1 MALTSESPL
10 SKQQD
15 IYAFPASFAQQ
26 GLWYIDQI
34 HPHNTIY
41 NLFSTLHIRTAVN
54 TDALASSIQAIIQRH
69 EALRTVFVAHNGQP
83 LQMIL
88 PQLEVPFTVVDLEY
102 LPEAA
107 RQAEMLRLANAEVQQ
122 PFDLAHG
129 PLLRTTLFRL
139 GAREF
144 LLLLTIHHIIYDGWS
159 VHVFFRE
166 LAAYYQAFDKGS
178 PLALPALPVQYVDFA
193 VWQREWLSGERL
205 DEQLAYWKQQ
215 LAGAPALFELPTD
228 RPRPAIP
235 TSRGSLR
242 LFQFSRAFTE
252 TLRALSRQE
261 KVSLFT
267 TLVASFQTLLY
278 RYTGQEDLL
287 LGTDTADRSQA
298 GTEDLIGFFVNTLVL
313 RCDLSGNP
321 TFHELLGRVRQ
332 VILEAYAH
340 QDVPIE
346 VLARELRPDRS
357 PGQNPFFQVML
368 SLDLS
373 SPDLPP
379 HWELLPLELKT
390 GSAKF
395 DLSFEMQDRSDG
407 LLIFLEYNTDLFDE
421 TTIVRMMGHWQRL
434 LEGIVADPQQHIA
447 DLPLLTAGE
456 WQQQIIDWNATSADF
471 PQHCCFPQLFE
482 EQVARTPD
490 AIAVVFEQERFT
502 YRQLN
507 QHANYL
513 AHHLQDRGVGPETII
528 PLLAERGS
536 AFIIAM
542 LGIMKAGGTYLPL
555 DPRHPAARLRQ
566 VLEHSGSHFLL
577 ATKKFAPILSQITAP
592 NPDPDSTR
600 GDSASCLS
608 FPRPDQSGPYE
619 ILYLEDIFA
628 IADTNMAQSN
638 LPVRATPRNMAYV
651 IYTSGS
657 TGTPKGV
664 MIEHR
669 GMLNHL
675 YAKVSDLKLSAAD
688 RIAQTASQCFDISV
702 WQFLAALL
710 VGGRVHIFP
719 DEVAH
724 HPLHLL
730 EQVDQHEI
738 SILET
743 VPSLLRVML
752 ESIENGSNAYP
763 RLQHLRWLIP
773 TGEALPPEFC
783 KRWLNIYPG
792 IPLLNAYGPTECSD
806 DVTHFPI
813 HHPLANQ
820 QLHTPIG
827 RPIQNMQLYILDRQ
841 LHPVPIGVNGE
852 LYVGGIGVGRGYLN
866 DPQRT
871 AESFVPN
878 PFVRTNQIATPQ
890 DQSPGSVLYADQ
902 SPGEAVGADLSYTP
916 PIYRPSPNLTPESG
930 AKLYKTGD
938 LVRYLSDG
946 TIEFLGRIDH
956 QVKIRGY
963 RIELGEIES
972 ALRQHNSVQDVV
984 VIVREDTTGN
994 KSLVAYVVA
1003 SSDVTANELRT
1014 SLKQKLPDYMIPSAI
1029 VLLESLPLTPNGKV
1043 DRRALPVPQYE
1054 RFEPGERFVAATQ
1067 PIQQQLVQIWEELLA
1082 IRPIGI
1088 QDNFFEIG
1096 GHSLLLVRLLDRI
1109 EQVFGKK
1116 IPIAT
1121 LLAAPTIE
1129 QLAHILAA
1137 EPGRD
1142 SGLSLSRSGH
1152 EDRHQDPRED
1162 RDRPLSLQD
1171 LLSSM
1176 KAVWKRSRPGK
1187 A

>member
-1 MALTSESPL
+1 MTLTSGTPL
-10 SKQQD
+10 SKRQD
-15 IYAFPASFAQQ
+15 IYAFPASLAQQ
-26 GLWYIDQI
+26 GLWYIDQL
-34 HPHNTIY
+34 HSRSTIY
-41 NLFSTLHIRTAVN
+41 NLFSTLRIRTTVN
-54 TDALASSIQAIIQRH
+54 IDALARSIQAIIQRH
-69 EALRTVFVAHNGQP
+69 EALRTIFVTRNGQP
-83 LQMIL
+83 LQVIL
-88 PQLEVPFTVVDLEY
+88 PHLEVPLAVVDLEH
-102 LPEAA
+102 LPET
-107 RQAEMLRLANAEVQQ
+107 RRLAEMLRLANAEVQH

-129 PLLRTTLFRL
+129 PLLRTTLFQL
-139 GAREF
+139 GAKEF

-159 VHVFFRE
+159 AHVFFRE
-166 LAAYYQAFDKGS
+166 LAAYNQAFDKDS
-178 PLALPALPVQYVDFA
+178 PVALPALPVQYVDFA

-205 DEQLAYWKQQ
+205 DELLAYWKQQ
-215 LAGAPALFELPTD
+215 LAGAPALLELPTD

-242 LFQFSRAFTE
+242 LFQFSKVFAGA
-252 TLRALSRQE
+252 LKALSRQE
-261 KVSLFT
+261 KVSFFT

-287 LGTDTADRSQA
+287 LGTDTADRGQA

-313 RCDLSGNP
+313 RCNLSGNP
-321 TFHELLGRVRQ
+321 TFRELLGRVRQ

-340 QDVPIE
+340 QALPIE
-346 VLARELRPDRS
+346 VLARELQPDRS
-357 PGQNPFFQVML
+357 LGQNPFFQVML

-373 SPDLPP
+373 SPDLPSD
-379 HWELLPLELKT
+379 WELLPLDLKT

-395 DLSFEMQDRSDG
+395 DLSFEMQDRPEG

-421 TTIVRMMGHWQRL
+421 ATIVRMMGHWQRL
-434 LEGIVADPQQHIA
+434 LEGIVTDPQQHIA
-447 DLPLLTAGE
+447 DLPLLTAAE
-456 WQQQIIDWNATSADF
+456 WQRQIIDWNATTADF
-471 PQHCCFPQLFE
+471 PQHRCFPQLFE
-482 EQVARTPD
+482 EQVARTPG
-490 AIAVVFEQERFT
+490 AIAVVCEQERLT
-502 YRQLN
+502 YWQLN
-507 QHANYL
+507 RRANHL
-513 AHHLQDRGVGPETII
+513 ARHLRDRGVGPGAIV

-542 LGIMKAGGTYLPL
+542 LGIMKAGGAYLPL

-566 VLEHSGSHFLL
+566 MLEHSGSHFLL
-577 ATKKFAPILSQITAP
+577 TTKKLAPIVSEIVGP
-592 NPDPDSTR
+592 NPSPCR
-600 GDSASCLS
+600 RDSASCLS
-608 FPRPDQSGPYE
+608 SPWHDRSGPYE
-619 ILYLEDIFA
+619 IFYLEDIFA
-628 IADTNMAQSN
+628 IADTRLAHDN
-638 LPVRATPRNMAYV
+638 LPACAAPRNLAYV

-657 TGTPKGV
+657 TGTPKGA

-675 YAKVSDLKLSAAD
+675 YAKVSALELSASD
-688 RIAQTASQCFDISV
+688 RVAQTASQCFDISV

-724 HPLHLL
+724 HPVQLL

-752 ESIENGSNAYP
+752 ESIENGSNIYP
-763 RLQHLRWLIP
+763 RLEHLRWLIP

-783 KRWLNIYPG
+783 KRWLNIYPA

-813 HHPLANQ
+813 HHPLTSQ

-827 RPIQNMQLYILDRQ
+827 RPIQNTQLYVLDRH
-841 LHPVPIGVNGE
+841 LHPVPVGVNGE
-852 LYVGGIGVGRGYLN
+852 LYIGGVGVGRGYLN

-871 AESFVPN
+871 AASFVPN
-878 PFVRTNQIATPQ
+878 PFVRAGLITSSAGQATDLAPC
-890 DQSPGSVLYADQ
+890 
-902 SPGEAVGADLSYTP
+902 GE
-916 PIYRPSPNLTPESG
+916 R
-930 AKLYKTGD
+930 LYKTGD

-946 TIEFLGRIDH
+946 TIQFLGRIDH

-972 ALRQHNSVQDVV
+972 VLRQHNSVQDVV
-984 VIVREDTTGN
+984 VIVREDTSGN

-1014 SLKQKLPDYMIPSAI
+1014 SLKQNLPDYMIPAAI
-1029 VLLESLPLTPNGKV
+1029 VLLGSLPLTANGKV
-1043 DRRALPVPQYE
+1043 NRHALPAPENE
-1054 RFEPGERFVAATQ
+1054 RFERDGRFVAATQ
-1067 PIQQQLVQIWEELLA
+1067 PIQQQLVQIWEELLPV
-1082 IRPIGI
+1082 RPIGI

-1096 GHSLLLVRLLDRI
+1096 GHSLLLVRLLGRI

-1116 IPIAT
+1116 IPTAT
-1121 LLAAPTIE
+1121 LLATPTIE
-1129 QLAHILAA
+1129 QLAHILTAETARDPAPVGAA
-1137 EPGRD
+1137 VAGD
-1142 SGLSLSRSGH
+1142 ASLNGHVKGLKRASPRSA
-1152 EDRHQDPRED
+1152 EKPV
-1162 RDRPLSLQD
+1162 
-1171 LLSSM
+1171 LSSM
-1176 KAVWKRSRPGK
+1176 KAIWKRSRPGK